1 MFKTHSS
8 RHVLTHCSPD
18 GAQIMSESCCHVC
31 IIVTVVPEYKPAASL
46 AFFGAFLAN
55 RPFLEYAG
63 RDAERPHFVTQQ
75 AETSTHEIEGRLHET
90 ISGGYVLSVAAATAL
105 GVVFGWCCG
114 KRTASQ
120 ATKGYAPVDIE

>member
-1 MFKTHSS
+1 MCTF
-8 RHVLTHCSPD
+8 V
-18 GAQIMSESCCHVC
+18 A
-31 IIVTVVPEYKPAASL
+31 VVPEYKPAASL

-63 RDAERPHFVTQQ
+63 RDAERPHFAVQQ
-75 AETSTHEIEGRLHET
+75 ADTSTHKNEERLHET
-90 ISGGYVLSVAAATAL
+90 INGEYMLPVVAAAAL

-120 ATKGYAPVDIE
+120 PTKGYAPVEIE